1 MALMLWTDD
10 FSVGVDSLDADHIM
24 IFSLINHVD
33 DANRSG
39 DDQHAIGRLLKVL
52 LDVAEAHFQREEKIM
67 LQNGYPDLEAHVDEH
82 RIIIEDV
89 QALYAAYN
97 ETQSSEISHEIA
109 KTLCAWLEEHILE
122 TDMQYRPYVS
132 D

>member
-10 FSVGVDSLDADHIM
+10 FSVGVDSLDADHIV

-52 LDVAEAHFQREEKIM
+52 LDVAEAHFQREEEIM
-67 LQNGYPDLEAHVDEH
+67 VQNGFPELEAHVEEH
-82 RIIIEDV
+82 RNIIDDV
-89 QALYAAYN
+89 QSLYVAYQ